1 LATVNVQRRASVL
14 ARIELFR
21 AVDEATRT
29 RIAEQ
34 AVARV
39 YERGQLVFLQ
49 GAPSDRLY
57 VLAKGAVK
65 VYVTSRGGD
74 IVELV
79 RHHAPTVIGV
89 VGLLDGTH
97 STTAEALERSTLLV
111 IPRSELMGLVRSEGP
126 VAEALV
132 RALGAIARRTFQ
144 QVTDLAFLDL
154 QGRVARQLLNLAGGG
169 ARTRQVT
176 QGELATMVS
185 GVRQTVNQV
194 LRSLESRGYIR
205 AAGRAF
211 EILDRERLEALAE
224 Q

>member
-1 LATVNVQRRASVL
+1 VNVQHRASVL
-14 ARIELFR
+14 ARTELFQT
-21 AVDEATRT
+21 VDEATRT
-29 RIAEQ
+29 RIAER

-39 YERGQLVFLQ
+39 YERGQLVYLQ
-49 GAPSDRLY
+49 GAPSDKLF
-57 VLAKGAVK
+57 VLASGAVK
-65 VYVTSRGGD
+65 VYVSSRGGD

-89 VGLLDGTH
+89 VGLLDGHPH
-97 STTAEALERSTLLV
+97 SATAEALERSTLLV
-111 IPRSELMGLVRSEGP
+111 IPRSELLRLIRSEGQ

-132 RALGAIARRTFQ
+132 RAIGTIARRTFQ
-144 QVTDLAFLDL
+144 QITDLAFLDL

-176 QGELATMVS
+176 QGELATMVN
-185 GVRQTVNQV
+185 GARQTVNQV

-205 AAGRAF
+205 ASGRVF
-211 EILDRERLEALAE
+211 EILDHERLERLAE

>member
-1 LATVNVQRRASVL
+1 
-14 ARIELFR
+14 
-21 AVDEATRT
+21 
-29 RIAEQ
+29 
-34 AVARV
+34 
-39 YERGQLVFLQ
+39 
-49 GAPSDRLY
+49 
-57 VLAKGAVK
+57 VK

-74 IVELV
+74 IVEL
-79 RHHAPTVIGV
+79 
-89 VGLLDGTH
+89 
-97 STTAEALERSTLLV
+97 
-111 IPRSELMGLVRSEGP
+111 
-126 VAEALV
+126 
-132 RALGAIARRTFQ
+132 AIARRTFQ

-185 GVRQTVNQV
+185 GARQTVNQV